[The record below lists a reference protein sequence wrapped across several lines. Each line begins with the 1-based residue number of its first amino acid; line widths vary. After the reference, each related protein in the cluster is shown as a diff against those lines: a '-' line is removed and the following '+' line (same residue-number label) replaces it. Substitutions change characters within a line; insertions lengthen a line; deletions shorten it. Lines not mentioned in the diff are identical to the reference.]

1 MLLEP
6 CFRALG
12 SRVVND
18 PDGGEVN
25 VLILPKLVSIR
36 LRRGRHTIDRAA
48 APWRGYRCWL
58 LLALDKEDRAYFRQQ
73 LAAKHG
79 MKIWHVTDLLTG
91 HVRDALIPLW

>member
-6 CFRALG
+6 CFGALG
-12 SRVVND
+12 SRVENYLD
-18 PDGGEVN
+18 AGEVN
-25 VLILPKLVSIR
+25 VLVQSKLVSIR
-36 LRRGRHTIDRAA
+36 SRRGRNSIDRAA
-48 APWRGYRCWL
+48 APCQGQRCWL